1 VAPAIV
7 ASPRPLRGVCR
18 PRSALGAAARSRVA
32 AFPAAPGALPEAQT
46 WMWTRG
52 MRSRMQPGRPAA
64 GRRQPQLRRIAVSR
78 PRRASRFAR
87 GRRSGPRSE
96 AL

>member
-1 VAPAIV
+1 LPLAGSFGAPDTFA
-7 ASPRPLRGVCR
+7 GTR
-18 PRSALGAAARSRVA
+18 PRTRSREFPRLRARSR
-32 AFPAAPGALPEAQT
+32 AQT

-78 PRRASRFAR
+78 SRRASRLAR